1 MKLPAFSG
9 GGTLAARSDD
19 QLLDRFLS
27 RRGEAEFRTL
37 YRRHVPRMR
46 EVSRRLARDTGHGSE
61 DIVQEA
67 WLRAV
72 RAIATFERRSS
83 LRSWL
88 IGFVINV
95 AREARRRAGTGPIY
109 LADPPEPPAE
119 HSDPLAMLAL
129 ERAVD
134 ALPPG
139 YRSVLLLHDLG
150 GFTHEEIG
158 EMLEIE
164 AGTSKSQLARA
175 RHAVRAA
182 LHPELGDTQ

>member
-1 MKLPAFSG
+1 MRLITGRPG
-9 GGTLAARSDD
+9 LAARSDL

-27 RRGEAEFRTL
+27 RRGEAEFRIL
-37 YRRHVPRMR
+37 YRRHAPRMR
-46 EVSRRLARDTGHGSE
+46 EVSRRLVTDGAQSAE

-88 IGFVINV
+88 LGFVVNI
-95 AREARRRAGTGPIY
+95 AHEARRRAGTGPVY
-109 LADPPEPPAE
+109 LADPPEQAAGPG
-119 HSDPLAMLAL
+119 DPLTIVAL
-129 ERAVD
+129 GREID

-139 YRSVLLLHDLG
+139 YRAVLLLHDLG

-158 EMLEIE
+158 ALLEIE
-164 AGTSKSQLARA
+164 VGTSKSQLARA
-175 RHAVRAA
+175 RRAVRAR
-182 LHPELGDTQ
+182 LYPVPGDDA